1 MEFEKLAKII
11 AEIMNVDPNE
21 ITAEMS
27 FTDDLLADSL
37 DVCQIIMEIESEFQ
51 LKIPEESVDSIKTVG
66 EAYELIKAAKAN

>member
-1 MEFEKLAKII
+1 MEFEKVAKII
-11 AEIMNVDPNE
+11 AEIMNVDPKE
-21 ITAEMS
+21 ITPEMS

-51 LKIPEESVDSIKTVG
+51 LKIPEDAVDSIKTVG